1 MARCLSC
8 SQSYP
13 ATHDVDGE
21 MLPAASPA
29 QRTWAVT
36 PATRQHH
43 SLTHLSTLI
52 KHGML
57 VCRPPARRLP
67 AVLCHESDIGI
78 EQATTSLLK
87 KTYIKTIHLLDMK
100 ETQVEGEPRSS
111 QFNQESPDQETSK
124 EIIDQHSIDQGDLD
138 QESFDQENIG
148 QHSIDKDS
156 IDQER
161 IGQDSVDQDSI
172 DQESIDQDSNDQER
186 IGQDSVG
193 QDSIDEENIGQHSID
208 QESIDQDSNDQERI
222 GQDSVGQDSVDQD
235 SIDQEIMERE
245 TLAKRRRYGG
255 IRLLLYPLPL
265 KNIKSNLGGLLISL
279 GALTGR
285 LSSSIWSC
293 MVCYGLAKGQVYIPR
308 HAKHLLV
315 LP

>member
-1 MARCLSC
+1 MRFCHGREVTITFTLILIHKDMARCLSC

-29 QRTWAVT
+29 QRTWA
-36 PATRQHH
+36 HC
-43 SLTHLSTLI
+43 L
-52 KHGML
+52 L

-87 KTYIKTIHLLDMK
+87 KTYNKTIHLLDMK

-111 QFNQESPDQETSK
+111 QFNQESLDQETSK

-148 QHSIDKDS
+148 QHSIDQDS

-161 IGQDSVDQDSI
+161 IGQDSVAQDSI
-172 DQESIDQDSNDQER
+172 DQET
-186 IGQDSVG
+186 V
-193 QDSIDEENIGQHSID
+193 
-208 QESIDQDSNDQERI
+208 
-222 GQDSVGQDSVDQD
+222 
-235 SIDQEIMERE
+235 ERE
-245 TLAKRRRYGG
+245 TLAKQRRYAG
-255 IRLLLYPLPL
+255 IGLLLYSLPL
-265 KNIKSNLGGLLISL
+265 NNIKSHLSGLLVSV
-279 GALTGR
+279 GALTG
-285 LSSSIWSC
+285 
-293 MVCYGLAKGQVYIPR
+293 
-308 HAKHLLV
+308 
-315 LP
+315 